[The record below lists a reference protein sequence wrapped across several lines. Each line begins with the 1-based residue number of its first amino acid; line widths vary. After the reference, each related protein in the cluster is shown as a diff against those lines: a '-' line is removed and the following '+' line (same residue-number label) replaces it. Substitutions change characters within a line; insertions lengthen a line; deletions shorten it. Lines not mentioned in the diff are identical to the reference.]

1 MSNFNK
7 IFLNS
12 KTVVEKKQLGYRV
25 YSDKNNFTLVEAE
38 TASEAIEKSGLK
50 RAYKIEKVGI
60 INKSIFTK
68 PELAEA
74 KSLSSDSV

>member
-1 MSNFNK
+1 MNNFNK

-12 KTVVEKKQLGYRV
+12 KTVIEKKQKGYRV
-25 YSDKNNFTLVEAE
+25 YSDKNNFTIIEAE

-50 RAYKIEKVGI
+50 NAYKIEKVGV

-68 PELAEA
+68 PELSEA
-74 KSLSSDSV
+74 KSLSSDSA